1 MKLARTIAVFLL
13 TLSLSLGSA
22 MSISLATEQALM
34 KPCMDNMN
42 DCPCCK
48 DRCDSAIMSCSV
60 QCPVPPGAAI
70 LLDHAQPN
78 GMAFIQFLALDS
90 YSGSQFAAGPPPPI
104 PI

>member
-1 MKLARTIAVFLL
+1 VKLARAIAVFLL

-22 MSISLATEQALM
+22 VSVSLATEQAFM
-34 KPCMDNMN
+34 KPCMERMN

-48 DRCDSAIMSCSV
+48 DHCDSAIMSCSV

-70 LLDHAQPN
+70 LLDRTQLN
-78 GMAFIQFLALDS
+78 GMAVIQLLAFDS
-90 YSGSQFAAGPPPPI
+90 YPGSQFAAGPPAPI